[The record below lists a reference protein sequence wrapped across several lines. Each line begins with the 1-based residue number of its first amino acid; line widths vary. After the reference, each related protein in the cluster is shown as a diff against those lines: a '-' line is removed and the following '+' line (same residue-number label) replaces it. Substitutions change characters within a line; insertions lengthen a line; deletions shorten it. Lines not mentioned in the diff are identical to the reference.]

1 MTSRVMSSRFARTK
15 IHKERI
21 ILPEVLQAYNG
32 IILFAQI
39 GVLKSMLCFSRR
51 IKQCLHHGFE
61 HLERYV
67 LHQYHPK

>member
-39 GVLKSMLCFSRR
+39 GV
-51 IKQCLHHGFE
+51 
-61 HLERYV
+61 
-67 LHQYHPK
+67 